1 MRKIIAVLLVLVFLA
16 TLISCSDSEVIEN
29 SSKEEVEEIQ
39 NDEDGMFVVN
49 TKTKKFHILSC
60 TSARDISE
68 EHRRVTSDITF
79 LTDRGY
85 SPCSKCILR

>member
-1 MRKIIAVLLVLVFLA
+1 MRKIVAVLLAFACLI
-16 TLISCSDSEVIEN
+16 TLFSCSDSEEIEN
-29 SSKEEVEEIQ
+29 SSKQEVEEIQ

-68 EHRRVTSDITF
+68 EHRRLTSDITF